1 MGFDIRCT
9 CGRCVIS
16 LCPAF
21 PQLSLLCGCED
32 CRQALAWGA
41 AQGGRSADPLPHLF
55 YIRSDITKVK
65 GLEFMQPVQ
74 LRGEAKSTRVYCTT
88 CYAVLAVDHPGYQD
102 HVFMFFKGHCDTSSD
117 LTLKPSAAIYMN
129 DYRDKPIPDIPADI
143 PVLQSFQD
151 PKDQKRFRALPA
163 VRDSFRMPA
172 EPAEGQSLRELI
184 PNMQPLR
191 VLNLAKGAAV

>member
-1 MGFDIRCT
+1 MGFDIRYT
-9 CGRCVIS
+9 CGRCAIS
-16 LCPAF
+16 LRPAF
-21 PQLSLLCGCED
+21 PQLSLVCGCED

-41 AQGGRSADPLPHLF
+41 AQGGSSADPLPHLL
-55 YIRSDITKVK
+55 YIHSDITCVE

-74 LRGEAKSTRVYCTT
+74 LRSEAKSTRVYYTT

-102 HVFMFFKGHCDTSSD
+102 HVFMFFKGHCETSSD

-129 DYRDKPIPDIPADI
+129 DYPDKPIPDIPEDI
-143 PVLQSFQD
+143 PVFQSFQD
-151 PKDQKRFRALPA
+151 PKEQKRFRTLPA
-163 VRDSFRMPA
+163 VSISFRMTA

-191 VLNLAKGAAV
+191 VLNLAKGAPA